1 MDAPRAR
8 VARIARVAPHTI
20 HTHTQSHN
28 RRHGSR
34 LGAGRRGWDA
44 AEQRSRGR
52 LGLATTGGTSAGL
65 APGDAGGA
73 GDGDDGEGGT
83 KKRKRRGAKQSGQ
96 AWRRRE
102 AARREVP
109 TSDAHG
115 AG

>member
-1 MDAPRAR
+1 M
-8 VARIARVAPHTI
+8 
-20 HTHTQSHN
+20 
-28 RRHGSR
+28 
-34 LGAGRRGWDA
+34 
-44 AEQRSRGR
+44 
-52 LGLATTGGTSAGL
+52 

>member
-1 MDAPRAR
+1 MRALCMRAGVGGAAGRSDA
-8 VARIARVAPHTI
+8 
-20 HTHTQSHN
+20 
-28 RRHGSR
+28 
-34 LGAGRRGWDA
+34 GAGVTA
-44 AEQRSRGR
+44 A
-52 LGLATTGGTSAGL
+52 AGL

-73 GDGDDGEGGT
+73 GDDGDGGEGGT

>member
-1 MDAPRAR
+1 MYTHISRRSAVLAWTPAAGPPPGDAGGA
-8 VARIARVAPHTI
+8 A
-20 HTHTQSHN
+20 
-28 RRHGSR
+28 GSSNA
-34 LGAGRRGWDA
+34 GAG
-44 AEQRSRGR
+44 E
-52 LGLATTGGTSAGL
+52 ATAAGL